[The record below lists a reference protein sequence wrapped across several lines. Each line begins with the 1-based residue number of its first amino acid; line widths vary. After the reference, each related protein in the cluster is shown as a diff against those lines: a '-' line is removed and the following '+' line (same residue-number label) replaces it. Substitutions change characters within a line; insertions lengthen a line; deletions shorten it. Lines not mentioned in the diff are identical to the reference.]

1 MEKQKVLITT
11 AIDYCNGV
19 IHIGHAYQKILA
31 DALARHFRR
40 LYGEENV
47 YFTTGTDEYGTT
59 NEKAAHDRGMTP
71 KEHVDDIS
79 SQNKQQLDALNI
91 SYDRF
96 IRTTDLDHAPI
107 AQEFFTRAQEAG
119 DVYTDSY
126 TGYYCAGCEEYK
138 TNSDLDENG
147 QCPLHPTREIQ
158 ELEETNYF
166 FAWSKH
172 ADFLRSLLEQQGLL
186 IPENRKKDMLG
197 FLNQGLAD
205 KPISRPK
212 DKVSWGIPV
221 PGDESQV
228 IYVWFDALVN
238 YYTAAKPKGFWEED
252 THIVHVLGKDNAVF
266 HALLWPAM
274 LHSVGFRQP
283 DTVYAHGFLTL
294 DGQKISKSRGN
305 IIRPTELV
313 EKYGADAVRYYFLKH
328 GPIVEDVNVSLEQFE
343 EVYTADL
350 ANGLGNL
357 VARVA
362 KLLEK
367 AEYESAEADYA
378 GYALSDEFKE
388 LWNRY
393 RADLA
398 IISVWER
405 ISVLD
410 KYLDDTKPWEF
421 FKEDTEEEY
430 GDVWQHLVNEIRTI
444 AVLIEPF
451 IPDTAEKIQAQFRGQ
466 RIQAQEG
473 LFPRLAQV
481 VG

>member
-31 DALARHFRR
+31 DALARHFRKV
-40 LYGEENV
+40 YGKDNV

-59 NEKAAHDRGMTP
+59 NEKAAQERGLTP
-71 KEHVDDIS
+71 KEHVDEIS
-79 SQNKQQLDALNI
+79 AQNKDQLDSLNI

-96 IRTTDLDHAPI
+96 IRTTDPDHAPF
-107 AQEFFTRAQEAG
+107 AQEFFTKAQAAG

-138 TNSDLDENG
+138 TNSELDENG

-158 ELEETNYF
+158 KLEESNYF
-166 FAWSKH
+166 FSWSKH
-172 ADFLRSLLEQQGLL
+172 ADFLRSLLEEKELL
-186 IPENRKKDMLG
+186 IPESRKKDMIG
-197 FLNQGLAD
+197 FLDQGLGD

-221 PGDESQV
+221 PGDDSQV

-238 YYTAAKPKGFWEED
+238 YYTAAKPNGFWEDD
-252 THIVHVLGKDNAVF
+252 THIIHVLGKDNAVF

-274 LHSVGFRQP
+274 LHSVGYRQP

-328 GPIVEDVNVSLEQFE
+328 GPIVEDVNVSIEHFE

-367 AEYESAEADYA
+367 AGYETQTAQYGAYT
-378 GYALSDEFKE
+378 LSEE
-388 LWNRY
+388 LQEVWGRY
-393 RADLA
+393 RVDLA
-398 IISVWER
+398 INLVWER
-405 ISVLD
+405 IRALD
-410 KYLDDTKPWEF
+410 KYLDDAKPWEF
-421 FKEDTEEEY
+421 FKEEVSADHSP
-430 GDVWQHLVNEIRTI
+430 VWAHLVEEIRQI
-444 AVLIEPF
+444 AVLVEPF
-451 IPDTAEKIQAQFRGQ
+451 IPETAEKIQKQFEGTFV
-466 RIQAQEG
+466 IAQEG
-473 LFPRLAQV
+473 LFPRLV
-481 VG
+481 

>member
-1 MEKQKVLITT
+1 MDKQKILITT

-31 DALARHFRR
+31 DALARHLRKI
-40 LYGEENV
+40 YGKDNV

-59 NEKAAHDRGMTP
+59 NEKAAQERGLTP
-71 KEHVDDIS
+71 KEHVDEIS
-79 SQNKQQLDALNI
+79 TQNKEQLDSLNI

-96 IRTTDLDHAPI
+96 IRTTDPDHAPF
-107 AQEFFTRAQEAG
+107 AQEFFTKAQAAG

-126 TGYYCAGCEEYK
+126 TGFYCAGCEEYK
-138 TNSDLDENG
+138 TNSELDENS

-158 ELEETNYF
+158 KLEENNYF
-166 FAWSKH
+166 FSWSKH
-172 ADFLRSLLEQQGLL
+172 ADFIRSLLEKKELL
-186 IPENRKKDMLG
+186 IPESRKKDMIG
-197 FLNQGLAD
+197 FLDQGLED

-221 PGDESQV
+221 PGDDNQV

-238 YYTAAKPKGFWEED
+238 YYTAAKPNGFWEDD
-252 THIVHVLGKDNAVF
+252 TRIIHVLGKDNAVF

-274 LHSVGFRQP
+274 LHSVGYRQP

-313 EKYGADAVRYYFLKH
+313 EKYSADAVRYYFLKH
-328 GPIVEDVNVSLEQFE
+328 GPIVEDVNVSIEHFE

-367 AEYESAEADYA
+367 AGYKSSEDTASAYERS
-378 GYALSDEFKE
+378 SE
-388 LWNRY
+388 LQNAWNRY
-393 RADLA
+393 RVDIA
-398 IISVWER
+398 IQLVWER
-405 ISVLD
+405 IRALD

-421 FKEDTEEEY
+421 FKREPLPSYDNI
-430 GDVWQHLVNEIRTI
+430 WQHLLTEIRTI
-444 AVLIEPF
+444 GVLVEPF
-451 IPDTAEKIQAQFRGQ
+451 IPETAHKVQQQFSKTP
-466 RIQAQEG
+466 IHTSDV
-473 LFPRLAQV
+473 LFPRLQQ
-481 VG
+481 

>member
-31 DALARHFRR
+31 DTLARHFRKV
-40 LYGEENV
+40 YGKENV

-59 NEKAAHDRGMTP
+59 NEKAAQERGLTP
-71 KEHVDDIS
+71 REHVDDIS
-79 SQNKQQLDALNI
+79 TQNKAQLDSLNI

-96 IRTTDLDHAPI
+96 IRTTDSDHAPF
-107 AQEFFTRAQEAG
+107 AQEFFTKAQAAG

-138 TNSDLDENG
+138 TNSELDENG

-166 FAWSKH
+166 FAWSKYT
-172 ADFLRSLLEQQGLL
+172 DFLRTLLEEKELL
-186 IPENRKKDMLG
+186 IPESRKKDMVG
-197 FLNQGLAD
+197 FLDQGLAD

-221 PGDESQV
+221 PGDDNQV

-238 YYTAAKPKGFWEED
+238 YYTAAKPNGFWEDD
-252 THIVHVLGKDNAVF
+252 TRIIHVLGKDNAVF

-274 LHSVGFRQP
+274 LRSVGYRQP

-294 DGQKISKSRGN
+294 NGQKISKSRGN

-328 GPIVEDVNVSLEQFE
+328 GPIVEDVNISIEHFE

-367 AEYESAEADYA
+367 AGYEAQAAQYDSYV
-378 GYALSDEFKE
+378 LSDELQE
-388 LWNRY
+388 IWNRY
-393 RADLA
+393 RVDLA
-398 IISVWER
+398 INIVWER
-405 ISVLD
+405 IRALD
-410 KYLDDTKPWEF
+410 KYLDKTKPWEF
-421 FKEDTEEEY
+421 FKEGQTQLHD
-430 GDVWQHLVNEIRTI
+430 DVWEHLVDEIRAI
-444 AVLIEPF
+444 AVLTEPF
-451 IPDTAEKIQAQFRGQ
+451 IPQTAEKIQKQFEG
-466 RIQAQEG
+466 ITVASQEG
-473 LFPRLAQV
+473 LFPRLA
-481 VG
+481 